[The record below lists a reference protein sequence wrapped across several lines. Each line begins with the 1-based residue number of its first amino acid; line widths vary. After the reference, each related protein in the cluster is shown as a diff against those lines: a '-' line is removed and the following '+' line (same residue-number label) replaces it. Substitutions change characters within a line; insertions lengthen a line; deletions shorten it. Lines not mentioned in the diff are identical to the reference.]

1 MSSGKWKL
9 KQQFCISIRMA
20 KIQNPDNTNC
30 WQRCGVSGTLIHCWQ
45 EHKVVQPFWSSVR
58 QALHK
63 AQHAPT
69 IWSSNCSLC
78 YLPKRAENLH
88 PQEKERN
95 LHMDVYS
102 SCIYNCWNLKATKL
116 SFSKRRDTVWYT
128 QTMEYYSAPKRNGLA
143 GHEETWGIRKC
154 ISLSERSQF

>member
-63 AQHAPT
+63 AQHALT

-88 PQEKERN
+88 PQEKIEHLLWTR
-95 LHMDVYS
+95 LWGRYGTEQTDCCFTLWRMPS
-102 SCIYNCWNLKATKL
+102 L
-116 SFSKRRDTVWYT
+116 SPWTT
-128 QTMEYYSAPKRNGLA
+128 AGLP
-143 GHEETWGIRKC
+143 GLVKTWG
-154 ISLSERSQF
+154 SLAIYVSCWIFVCN